1 MSMTGPLDEPN
12 GDNATVRQQKI
23 AQQPPREADNTESD
37 SARRLEPVL
46 ASNRNAFVAS
56 MAERKGTDTGTEFQ
70 TTEGPN
76 GLDSQQDELITV
88 VHAPLSGDQW
98 RSELQK
104 AGRQLSQ
111 MANGKKANEKTED
124 VAQLVCA
131 ILQWM
136 LWQE

>member
-1 MSMTGPLDEPN
+1 MTGPLDEAN
-12 GDNATVRQQKI
+12 GDSVTVKQRSI
-23 AQQPPREADNTESD
+23 PQQPPKETDHTESD
-37 SARRLEPVL
+37 SARRLEPTL
-46 ASNRNAFVAS
+46 ASNRDAFVAS
-56 MAERKGTDTGTEFQ
+56 AAERKGTDTGTESQ
-70 TTEGPN
+70 TTERPN

-88 VHAPLSGDQW
+88 VHAPLSGEQW

-124 VAQLVCA
+124 VAQLVCV

-136 LWQE
+136 L